1 MFMEDKHRLQNP
13 KFGLGRPVLT
23 MPEVWQNNHIWEIP
37 YTLAMFLLLP
47 KSLFRGAI
55 KKRILG

>member
-1 MFMEDKHRLQNP
+1 MEDKHRLQNP
-13 KFGLGRPVLT
+13 KFELGRLVLT
-23 MPEVWQNNHIWEIP
+23 MPEVWQNNHTWETP
-37 YTLAMFLLLP
+37 YMLAMFLLLP